1 MTVGTKE
8 QRLQPS
14 LPSGNLA
21 LEVRRGVCVCVQ
33 ERERKKKKEV
43 CVCMCAHTYMKEG
56 GECVS

>member
-21 LEVRRGVCVCVQ
+21 LEVRRGVCVCVCAGKREKEK
-33 ERERKKKKEV
+33 ERERGV
-43 CVCMCAHTYMKEG
+43 CVCAHTHI
-56 GECVS
+56 